1 MKLPKRLVY
10 RWGDIM
16 KDIKKLKRAE
26 LDIYDLIKRYEKVGT
41 KEELLEE
48 LKSLDKNIMKDMRN
62 GSNWHHGSMQTE

>member
-1 MKLPKRLVY
+1 MN
-10 RWGDIM
+10 DF
-16 KDIKKLKRAE
+16 KKLKRAE

-62 GSNWHHGSMQTE
+62 GSN

>member
-16 KDIKKLKRAE
+16 NDLKKLKRAE